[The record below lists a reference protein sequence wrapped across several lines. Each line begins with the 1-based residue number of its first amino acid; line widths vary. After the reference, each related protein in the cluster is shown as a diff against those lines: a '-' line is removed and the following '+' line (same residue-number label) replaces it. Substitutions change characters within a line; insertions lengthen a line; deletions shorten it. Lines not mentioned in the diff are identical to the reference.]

1 MTATLSAPGTRF
13 TGKVHGGRQARLAL
27 GLAVAVAGLVAVAL
41 LSIMIGSK
49 QVPMSTVL
57 DALFRYDDALNDQVI
72 VRELRVPRTLLGL
85 AVGAALGLAGTLIQ
99 ALTRNPLADP
109 GILGVNEGAALG
121 VVLAVG
127 LLGLT
132 SPWSYVW
139 FAFAGAAVAAVG
151 VYAIG
156 ARARSG
162 ASPVRLVLAGTAVT
176 YLLNGVIQA
185 IVLTDTT
192 TFDHYRNWILGS
204 LASADRGVLTALL
217 PFLAAGAAIALCL
230 ARALNTLAL
239 GDEAGHALGVRRGR
253 TRVAGAVA
261 LTLLCGAATAAAGP
275 IAFVGLTVP
284 YLARMMTGPDY
295 RWLLPYSM
303 VLAPV
308 VLLGA
313 DIIGRVVA
321 RPSEIGVGVVTAF
334 VGAPLLIAMVRRRGR
349 LPRL

>member
-1 MTATLSAPGTRF
+1 MTAARERMVIGLTL
-13 TGKVHGGRQARLAL
+13 
-27 GLAVAVAGLVAVAL
+27 AVAGLIAVAA

-49 QVPMSTVL
+49 QISLGTVV
-57 DALFRYDDALNDQVI
+57 DAFVRYDDTVNDQVI
-72 VRELRVPRTLLGL
+72 VRGLRVPRTLLGL

-121 VVLAVG
+121 VVVAAGV
-127 LLGLT
+127 LGLT
-132 SPWSYVW
+132 SPLSYVW
-139 FAFAGAAVAAVG
+139 FAFAGAALAAVG

-156 ARARSG
+156 TRGRAG
-162 ASPVRLVLAGTAVT
+162 TSPVRLVLAGVAVT
-176 YLLNGVIQA
+176 YLLYGVIQA

-192 TFDHYRNWILGS
+192 TFDRYRNWIVGS
-204 LASADRGVLTALL
+204 LASADRGALTALL
-217 PFLAAGAAIALCL
+217 PFLAGGALIALCL
-230 ARALNTLAL
+230 ARALNALAL
-239 GDEAGHALGVRRGR
+239 GDEAGRALGVRPTR

-261 LTLLCGAATAAAGP
+261 VTLLCGAATAAAGP

-284 YLARMMTGPDY
+284 YLARMLTGAEY

-303 VLAPV
+303 VLAPTLLLAAD
-308 VLLGA
+308 VL
-313 DIIGRVVA
+313 GRVVA
-321 RPSEIGVGVVTAF
+321 RPSEVGVGVVTAF